1 MYFVLGLQ
9 VCSYIIQY
17 IILLI
22 YPKSSAT
29 WKIALSLSCKL
40 AYYVVGLLGLTQQA
54 RWDRTGENI
63 PECIPPHADALSNH
77 IFPNGTFEKTKQQ
90 KEC

>member
-1 MYFVLGLQ
+1 M
-9 VCSYIIQY
+9 
-17 IILLI
+17 
-22 YPKSSAT
+22 
-29 WKIALSLSCKL
+29 
-40 AYYVVGLLGLTQQA
+40 QQA

>member
-1 MYFVLGLQ
+1 MYFVLGPQ
-9 VCSYIIQY
+9 VCGYIIQY

-29 WKIALSLSCKL
+29 CKL

-77 IFPNGTFEKTKQQ
+77 IFPNGTFGKRKQQ